1 MRLSRLRKKVPHSVF
16 EVFEIGKI
24 EIFYLLKIVMNFDSG
39 RMKHGLQF
47 SALEVLEKMYWAYF
61 ADH

>member
-1 MRLSRLRKKVPHSVF
+1 MRLSKKVPHSVF

-24 EIFYLLKIVMNFDSG
+24 EICYPLKIVMNFDSSG